1 MIVDSLGGVAGCQIG
16 GQDLVL
22 TRNRGA
28 ERLSGCQQRRLT
40 QQFGLRSP
48 VGTGRIARSRP
59 RKRFVFARSA
69 NFLQFFYALRRN
81 RCVFCRIYI
90 APFFRLYGAIVFEL
104 IDRRERSIALLG
116 GDVEEYASGF
126 SFFYYISLKS
136 FYLLFSILV
145 LYFRMYG
152 NSAYL
157 GAVF

>member
-1 MIVDSLGGVAGCQIG
+1 MASPVVKSEDKTWCLLGTEVQNGCQAVSSDG
-16 GQDLVL
+16 WLSSSASDHPSVPVELRDQDPESASFLH
-22 TRNRGA
+22 
-28 ERLSGCQQRRLT
+28 
-40 QQFGLRSP
+40 GLQIFS
-48 VGTGRIARSRP
+48 
-59 RKRFVFARSA
+59 
-69 NFLQFFYALRRN
+69 NFFHALRRN

-126 SFFYYISLKS
+126 SFFYYISLNS